1 MTTVT
6 ATVTDI
12 LTEGYIE
19 VAPWEDGK
27 PGPDRCIAETFE
39 KKQRRGDVVELKSA
53 KPWDEPIARVA
64 YLIVPVLFV
73 FGYTV
78 NSGSVWEKALS
89 GLILGGLGFVLAWLM
104 NRRARL
110 RRRLEYRVVRTLQHA
125 KDTI

>member
-1 MTTVT
+1 MTVT

-19 VAPWEDGK
+19 VAPWVDGK

-39 KKQRRGDVVELKSA
+39 KKQRRGDVVELKPA
-53 KPWDEPIARVA
+53 KPWDEPIARIA
-64 YLIVPVLFV
+64 YLIAPVLFV
-73 FGYTV
+73 LGCAV
-78 NSGSVWEKALS
+78 NRGSVPDKVLS

-110 RRRLEYRVVRTLQHA
+110 RRRLEYRVTRTLQRSR
-125 KDTI
+125 DTI

>member
-1 MTTVT
+1 MTVT
-6 ATVTDI
+6 ATVTDV

-19 VAPWEDGK
+19 VAPWVDGK
-27 PGPDRCIAETFE
+27 PGSERCIAETFE
-39 KKQRRGDVVELKSA
+39 KKQRRGDVVELKPA

-64 YLIVPVLFV
+64 YLIVPILFV
-73 FGYTV
+73 FGYAV
-78 NSGSVWEKALS
+78 NGGSVLDKVLS

-110 RRRLEYRVVRTLQHA
+110 RRRLEYRVTRTLQKS

>member
-1 MTTVT
+1 MSIT

-27 PGPDRCIAETFE
+27 PGPNRCIAETFE
-39 KKQRRGDVVELKSA
+39 EKQRRGDVVELKPA
-53 KPWDEPIARVA
+53 KPWDEPIARIA
-64 YLIVPVLFV
+64 YLIVPVLLV
-73 FGYTV
+73 FGYAV
-78 NSGSVWEKALS
+78 NRSSVPEKLLS

-110 RRRLEYRVVRTLQHA
+110 RRRLEYRVTRTVRKAQ
-125 KDTI
+125 DTI

>member
-27 PGPDRCIAETFE
+27 PGPNRCIAETFE
-39 KKQRRGDVVELKSA
+39 KKQRRGDVVELKPA
-53 KPWDEPIARVA
+53 KPWDEPIARIA
-64 YLIVPVLFV
+64 YLIVPILFV
-73 FGYTV
+73 FGYVV
-78 NSGSVWEKALS
+78 NRSSVPEKVLS
-89 GLILGGLGFVLAWLM
+89 GLILGVLGFVLAWLM

-110 RRRLEYRVVRTLQHA
+110 RRRLEYRVTRTVQKS

>member
-1 MTTVT
+1 MTVT

-27 PGPDRCIAETFE
+27 PGARRCIAETFE
-39 KKQRRGDVVELKSA
+39 EKQRRGDVVELKSA
-53 KPWDEPIARVA
+53 KPWDEPIARIA

-73 FGYTV
+73 FGYAV
-78 NSGSVWEKALS
+78 NSGSVPDKLLS

-110 RRRLEYRVVRTLQHA
+110 RRRLEYRVTRTVQRA
-125 KDTI
+125 KDAV

>member
-1 MTTVT
+1 MTVT

-19 VAPWEDGK
+19 VAPWVDGK

-39 KKQRRGDVVELKSA
+39 KKQRRGDVVELKPA
-53 KPWDEPIARVA
+53 KPWDEPIARTA
-64 YLIVPVLFV
+64 YLIVPVLFL
-73 FGYTV
+73 FGFGV
-78 NSGSVWEKALS
+78 NGGSVMDKVLS

-110 RRRLEYRVVRTLQHA
+110 RRRLEYRVARTLQQA

>member
-1 MTTVT
+1 MTVT

-19 VAPWEDGK
+19 VAPWVDGK

-39 KKQRRGDVVELKSA
+39 KKQRRGDVVELKPA
-53 KPWDEPIARVA
+53 KPWDEPIARIA
-64 YLIVPVLFV
+64 YLIVPVLFL
-73 FGYTV
+73 FGDGV
-78 NSGSVWEKALS
+78 NSGSVTDKVLS
-89 GLILGGLGFVLAWLM
+89 GLILGILGFVLAWLM

-110 RRRLEYRVVRTLQHA
+110 RRRLEYRVTRTLQQS

>member
-1 MTTVT
+1 MTVT

-19 VAPWEDGK
+19 VAPWVDGK
-27 PGPDRCIAETFE
+27 PGPERCIAETFE
-39 KKQRRGDVVELKSA
+39 EKQRRGDVVELKPA

-64 YLIVPVLFV
+64 YIIVPILFI
-73 FGYTV
+73 FGCGV
-78 NSGSVWEKALS
+78 NSGSVLEKVLS

-110 RRRLEYRVVRTLQHA
+110 RRRLEYRVTRTVQKS
-125 KDTI
+125 KDAI

>member
-1 MTTVT
+1 MTVT

-27 PGPDRCIAETFE
+27 PGPNRCIAETFE
-39 KKQRRGDVVELKSA
+39 KKQRRGDVVELKPA
-53 KPWDEPIARVA
+53 KPWDEPIARIA
-64 YLIVPVLFV
+64 YLIVPILFV
-73 FGYTV
+73 FGYVV
-78 NSGSVWEKALS
+78 NRSSVPEKVLS
-89 GLILGGLGFVLAWLM
+89 GLILGVLGFVLAWLM

-110 RRRLEYRVVRTLQHA
+110 RRRLEYRVTRTVQKS

>member
-1 MTTVT
+1 MAVT

-19 VAPWEDGK
+19 VAPWVDGR

-39 KKQRRGDVVELKSA
+39 KKQRRGDVVELKPA

-64 YLIVPVLFV
+64 YLVVPVLFIL
-73 FGYTV
+73 GYTI
-78 NSGSVWEKALS
+78 NSGSLLDKALS

-110 RRRLEYRVVRTLQHA
+110 RRRLEYRVTRTLQQS
-125 KDTI
+125 KDIV

>member
-1 MTTVT
+1 MSVT

-27 PGPDRCIAETFE
+27 PGPRRCIAETFE

-73 FGYTV
+73 FGYAV
-78 NSGSVWEKALS
+78 NSGSVPEKALS

-110 RRRLEYRVVRTLQHA
+110 RRRLEYRVTRTLQQA

>member
-1 MTTVT
+1 MTVT

-27 PGPDRCIAETFE
+27 PGPNRCIAETFE
-39 KKQRRGDVVELKSA
+39 EKQRRGDVVELKPA
-53 KPWDEPIARVA
+53 KPWDEPIARIA
-64 YLIVPVLFV
+64 YLIVPVLFL
-73 FGYTV
+73 FGFGV
-78 NSGSVWEKALS
+78 NGGPVMDKVLS

-110 RRRLEYRVVRTLQHA
+110 RRRLEYRVTRTLQQS

>member
-1 MTTVT
+1 MTIT

-19 VAPWEDGK
+19 VAPWVDGR

-39 KKQRRGDVVELKSA
+39 KKQRRGDVVELKPA
-53 KPWDEPIARVA
+53 KPWDEPIARIA
-64 YLIVPVLFV
+64 YIIVPILLV
-73 FGYTV
+73 FGYGV
-78 NSGSVWEKALS
+78 NNGSVLDKVLS

-110 RRRLEYRVVRTLQHA
+110 RRRLEYRVTRILQQS

>member
-1 MTTVT
+1 MTVT

-19 VAPWEDGK
+19 VAPWVDGK
-27 PGPDRCIAETFE
+27 PGSERCIAETFE
-39 KKQRRGDVVELKSA
+39 KKQRRGDVVELKPA

-64 YLIVPVLFV
+64 YLIVPILFI
-73 FGYTV
+73 FGYAV
-78 NSGSVWEKALS
+78 NGGSVLDKALS

-110 RRRLEYRVVRTLQHA
+110 RRRLEYRVTRTLQKS